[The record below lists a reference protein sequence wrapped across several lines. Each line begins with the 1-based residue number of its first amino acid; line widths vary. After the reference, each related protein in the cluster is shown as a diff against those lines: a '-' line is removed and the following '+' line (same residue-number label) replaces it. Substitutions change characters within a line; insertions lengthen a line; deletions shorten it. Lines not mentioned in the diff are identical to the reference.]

1 MVLHRGWSHSQSL
14 YSLIYSRFIFI
25 WFNRFNQYIFTEHRI
40 NLCMQELMSNSELI
54 SRIASA
60 LIKGELYER
69 VSTVYF
75 YF

>member
-1 MVLHRGWSHSQSL
+1 
-14 YSLIYSRFIFI
+14 
-25 WFNRFNQYIFTEHRI
+25 
-40 NLCMQELMSNSELI
+40 MQELMSNSELI